1 LQQQVHSDL
10 RTIKTSFYGLAT
22 PQKQQNRLKIR
33 CKTGC
38 DATWASRQ
46 LPAESAIWEVE
57 PDQSRQQS
65 PVPLKQ
71 LGYLRTADIPAFG
84 L

>member
-1 LQQQVHSDL
+1 MPHGRVVSQ
-10 RTIKTSFYGLAT
+10 
-22 PQKQQNRLKIR
+22 
-33 CKTGC
+33 
-38 DATWASRQ
+38 Q